1 MIEVKEFSL
10 FNGVD
15 KEYLDAFV
23 QGCLSKRLEKG
34 DHLFNKGDIGDGM
47 YVLTSGKLEVLL
59 DDEES
64 SVAVLEEGS
73 FLGEIS
79 MLIKGE
85 RNATV
90 RAVEDS
96 VVSFIES
103 QNFQNRISTD
113 DPQAL
118 KIVYNMAIVLA
129 KRLKETHSFISN
141 LSKDGGHSEKTR
153 EISDFKK
160 KLIAEYD
167 F

>member
-15 KEYLDAFV
+15 KEYLDGFV
-23 QGCLSKRLEKG
+23 QGCTSKRIEKG
-34 DHLFNKGDIGDGM
+34 AALFNKGDVGDGM

-64 SVAVLEEGS
+64 SVAVLEEGA

-79 MLIKGE
+79 LLVKGE

-96 VVSFIES
+96 VVSFFDS

-129 KRLKETHSFISN
+129 RRLRETDAFISK
-141 LSKDGGHSEKTR
+141 LSNEGAHPEKIR

>member
-15 KEYLDAFV
+15 KEYLDAFI
-23 QGCLSKRLEKG
+23 QGCVSTRLSKGETLFEKG
-34 DHLFNKGDIGDGM
+34 DVGDGM
-47 YVLTSGKLEVLL
+47 YVLTSGKLEVVLE
-59 DDEES
+59 DDGA
-64 SVAVLEEGS
+64 SVAVLEEGA

-79 MLIKGE
+79 LLIKGE

-90 RAVEDS
+90 KALEDS
-96 VVSFIES
+96 VVSFFDVN
-103 QNFQNRISTD
+103 NFQNRISTD

-129 KRLKETHSFISN
+129 KRLRETDLFISE
-141 LSKDGGHSEKTR
+141 LSKQDAKNERRR
-153 EISDFKK
+153 EISEFKK